1 MFPPPARGPANV
13 PPQMNQPNFHAGIP
27 PPGPGNLPQG
37 APPTSAPAFA
47 GPQAPKPPLP
57 GTEWA
62 ENTAPDGKKYWYN
75 VRTMQTTWTKPKPVE
90 DAEKMQKEAEELAR
104 IDEEKQKKE
113 EADRIERE
121 AKEAEAK
128 ARAKPIASQPIP
140 HSPWCVVFTGD
151 HKVFYYNP
159 SSKLSVWHRP
169 EVRSL
174 TLNLIIFILGISC

>member
-1 MFPPPARGPANV
+1 MFPPARGPPPNV
-13 PPQMNQPNFHAGIP
+13 PPMQQPPNFQPGIP
-27 PPGPGNLPQG
+27 PPGAVPSQG
-37 APPTSAPAFA
+37 APPASAPPFA

-90 DAEKMQKEAEELAR
+90 DAEKLQKEAEELTR
-104 IDEEKQKKE
+104 IEEEKKKKE

-169 EVRSL
+169 EVSL
-174 TLNLIIFILGISC
+174 I